1 LGITNQYIASQ
12 APTPAAFEDF
22 WLMILQEQVSVIV
35 MLTKERE
42 GNKIKAHPYWPVEGE
57 ETYGDVTVSLLVE
70 DMMEDFIIREFEV
83 RGPNGQEH
91 RTTQYQYIS
100 WPDHSVPVESNGFS
114 QMMTFINQRHSVTNT
129 EDHPLLV
136 HCSAGIG
143 RTGAFIVIHS
153 KLNQLKEIYNQV
165 GDKDSCD
172 IPPISIMDNLR
183 ELRRQRH
190 GMITRKSQYLFCYDT
205 LLKEIQILANQESAS
220 MA

>member
-1 LGITNQYIASQ
+1 MYRVLLL
-12 APTPAAFEDF
+12 E
-22 WLMILQEQVSVIV
+22 
-35 MLTKERE
+35 E
-42 GNKIKAHPYWPVEGE
+42 GGLEL
-57 ETYGDVTVSLLVE
+57 SLFFL
-70 DMMEDFIIREFEV
+70 
-83 RGPNGQEH
+83 
-91 RTTQYQYIS
+91 
-100 WPDHSVPVESNGFS
+100 
-114 QMMTFINQRHSVTNT
+114 
-129 EDHPLLV
+129 
-136 HCSAGIG
+136 SAGIG